1 MSDFFSGQMDF
12 IYFCYGLSL
21 LVLTVGCYYL
31 QRNAQQ
37 TLPWQWLGW
46 FGLTHGIYE
55 WLDLTAVSYGDS
67 AVLAGGRAILMA
79 VSFILLLEFGRQGIV
94 RLYGKGPARWVSALL
109 ILAAI
114 AGSYYGWPGF
124 KAGSSYALGL
134 TGAWAAALSLWGMAS
149 SQTAHYRPWLR
160 TGSVCLLLYGVAA
173 GVIVSPAPF
182 LPASLVNDATF
193 LQLTGLP
200 IQLLRGFLVL
210 GVAAMAFG
218 ILFSHLTEHESIH
231 RPRPFAVWG
240 LAVALAAIL
249 CTGWG
254 LTQFLGNLSRVMVM
268 EDGADSLKL
277 LTENFAQIFR
287 EADQI
292 AKNLAEAPEISQT
305 LRSADASLRQTANS
319 TLDRYKENFGLSVC
333 YLQDVHGQAI
343 ASSNRGDPDSFVG
356 HSFAFRPYFQQALKG
371 SWGHYV
377 ALGAVTGQGAYWVS
391 YPVKDS
397 AGKIMGVAVLRL
409 SLSALED
416 KMILLH
422 GRKHPAM
429 ITDADGVV
437 ILSNRS
443 HLLFQT
449 LWPVSP
455 EVFSH
460 ISPRYNMQQAR
471 AIFPEPLANGRDL
484 WFEGNHYLLSY
495 KSLQAE
501 STREWTVVD
510 LSPYDQISDYRLV
523 GLLVTFILIGLAVA
537 SVLWNLSTQVRTAGI
552 ERLVAERTAAL
563 ATEIEERKRVEEDLQ
578 FRNVLLST
586 EQEVSIDG
594 ILVVDETARILSY
607 NRRFVEMYGLPAK
620 LLEDQVDE
628 PVLQHVTALM
638 ADPRSFVQRVQYLY
652 EHREETSQD
661 ELLLKDGR
669 VIDRYSAPMF
679 GPGGRCYGRVWYF
692 RDITER
698 KNLEEERLR
707 YSKLESL
714 GHLAGGIAHDFNNIL
729 TAILGN
735 ISLAMLEDSPGDGR
749 QERLLRAENA
759 CQQAR
764 ALAQQLLT
772 FAKGGAPVKEVV
784 SVAASIA
791 ESAAFACS
799 GSQVRCESEFPENL
813 RALEVDPGQIG
824 QVFQNLIINA
834 IQAMPNGGTIKI
846 SAANLSL
853 GEVNHLSLRSGD
865 YVKISIQDQGMGIPI
880 EHLPKIFDPYFT
892 TKQKGSGLGLAT
904 SYSIINHHQGHIS
917 VESKMAQGTTFH
929 IYLPA
934 SDQKL
939 VCALQQEKQAI
950 PGQGR
955 ILVMDDEEMVR
966 EVLGKMLIKLGY
978 EVKFAQDGAQAIE
991 IYRQAREHGDAF
1003 DAVILDL
1010 TVPGG
1015 MGGKKPRRNFSRS
1028 ILR

>member
-1 MSDFFSGQMDF
+1 M
-12 IYFCYGLSL
+12 
-21 LVLTVGCYYL
+21 
-31 QRNAQQ
+31 
-37 TLPWQWLGW
+37 
-46 FGLTHGIYE
+46 
-55 WLDLTAVSYGDS
+55 
-67 AVLAGGRAILMA
+67 
-79 VSFILLLEFGRQGIV
+79 
-94 RLYGKGPARWVSALL
+94 
-109 ILAAI
+109 
-114 AGSYYGWPGF
+114 
-124 KAGSSYALGL
+124 
-134 TGAWAAALSLWGMAS
+134 
-149 SQTAHYRPWLR
+149 
-160 TGSVCLLLYGVAA
+160 
-173 GVIVSPAPF
+173 
-182 LPASLVNDATF
+182 
-193 LQLTGLP
+193 
-200 IQLLRGFLVL
+200 
-210 GVAAMAFG
+210 
-218 ILFSHLTEHESIH
+218 
-231 RPRPFAVWG
+231 
-240 LAVALAAIL
+240 
-249 CTGWG
+249 
-254 LTQFLGNLSRVMVM
+254 
-268 EDGADSLKL
+268 
-277 LTENFAQIFR
+277 
-287 EADQI
+287 
-292 AKNLAEAPEISQT
+292 
-305 LRSADASLRQTANS
+305 
-319 TLDRYKENFGLSVC
+319 
-333 YLQDVHGQAI
+333 
-343 ASSNRGDPDSFVG
+343 
-356 HSFAFRPYFQQALKG
+356 
-371 SWGHYV
+371 
-377 ALGAVTGQGAYWVS
+377 
-391 YPVKDS
+391 
-397 AGKIMGVAVLRL
+397 
-409 SLSALED
+409 
-416 KMILLH
+416 
-422 GRKHPAM
+422 
-429 ITDADGVV
+429 
-437 ILSNRS
+437 
-443 HLLFQT
+443 
-449 LWPVSP
+449 
-455 EVFSH
+455 
-460 ISPRYNMQQAR
+460 
-471 AIFPEPLANGRDL
+471 
-484 WFEGNHYLLSY
+484 
-495 KSLQAE
+495 
-501 STREWTVVD
+501 
-510 LSPYDQISDYRLV
+510 
-523 GLLVTFILIGLAVA
+523 
-537 SVLWNLSTQVRTAGI
+537 
-552 ERLVAERTAAL
+552 AERTAAL

-607 NRRFVEMYGLPAK
+607 NRRFVEMYGLPAE
-620 LLEDQVDE
+620 LLADQVDE

-638 ADPRSFVQRVQYLY
+638 ADPRSFARRVQYLY

-698 KNLEEERLR
+698 KHLEEERLR
-707 YSKLESL
+707 YSKLESM

-799 GSQVRCESEFPENL
+799 GSQVRCETEFPENL

-865 YVKISIQDQGMGIPI
+865 YVKISIQDQGMGIPV

-917 VESKMAQGTTFH
+917 VESKMEQGSTFH

-939 VCALQQEKQAI
+939 VHALQQEKQAI
-950 PGQGR
+950 PGKGR

-966 EVLGKMLIKLGY
+966 EVLGKMLVKLGY
-978 EVKFAQDGAQAIE
+978 EVRFAQDGAQAIE

-1015 MGGKKPRRNFSRS
+1015 MGGKEATTQLLEIDPQVKVIVSSGYSDDPIMAEPQKYKVSAVIAKPYRVSDLSERLHKV
-1028 ILR
+1028 ILASP

>member
-1 MSDFFSGQMDF
+1 M
-12 IYFCYGLSL
+12 
-21 LVLTVGCYYL
+21 
-31 QRNAQQ
+31 
-37 TLPWQWLGW
+37 
-46 FGLTHGIYE
+46 
-55 WLDLTAVSYGDS
+55 
-67 AVLAGGRAILMA
+67 
-79 VSFILLLEFGRQGIV
+79 
-94 RLYGKGPARWVSALL
+94 
-109 ILAAI
+109 
-114 AGSYYGWPGF
+114 
-124 KAGSSYALGL
+124 
-134 TGAWAAALSLWGMAS
+134 
-149 SQTAHYRPWLR
+149 
-160 TGSVCLLLYGVAA
+160 
-173 GVIVSPAPF
+173 
-182 LPASLVNDATF
+182 
-193 LQLTGLP
+193 
-200 IQLLRGFLVL
+200 
-210 GVAAMAFG
+210 
-218 ILFSHLTEHESIH
+218 
-231 RPRPFAVWG
+231 
-240 LAVALAAIL
+240 
-249 CTGWG
+249 
-254 LTQFLGNLSRVMVM
+254 
-268 EDGADSLKL
+268 
-277 LTENFAQIFR
+277 
-287 EADQI
+287 
-292 AKNLAEAPEISQT
+292 AEA
-305 LRSADASLRQTANS
+305 
-319 TLDRYKENFGLSVC
+319 LDKIR
-333 YLQDVHGQAI
+333 HG
-343 ASSNRGDPDSFVG
+343 
-356 HSFAFRPYFQQALKG
+356 
-371 SWGHYV
+371 
-377 ALGAVTGQGAYWVS
+377 
-391 YPVKDS
+391 
-397 AGKIMGVAVLRL
+397 
-409 SLSALED
+409 
-416 KMILLH
+416 LLH

-455 EVFSH
+455 EVFAH
-460 ISPRYNMQQAR
+460 ISPQYNLQQTQ
-471 AIFPEPLANGRDL
+471 AIFPGPLASGRDL

-501 STREWTVVD
+501 SARAWTVVD
-510 LSPYDQISDYRLV
+510 LSPYGQISDYRLV
-523 GLLVTFILIGLAVA
+523 GTLVTFILIGLAVA

-552 ERLVAERTAAL
+552 KRLVAERTAAL

-620 LLEDQVDE
+620 LLKDQVDE

-638 ADPRSFVQRVQYLY
+638 ADPRSFVQWVQFLY

-679 GPGGRCYGRVWYF
+679 SPGGRCYGRVWYF

-698 KNLEEERLR
+698 KHLEEERLR

-735 ISLAMLEDSPGDGR
+735 ISLAMLEDSPGDGQ

-772 FAKGGAPVKEVV
+772 FAKGGAPVKGVV

-791 ESAAFACS
+791 ASAAFACS

-853 GEVNHLSLRSGD
+853 GEVNQLSLRSGD

-955 ILVMDDEEMVR
+955 ILVMDDEEMMR

-978 EVKFAQDGAQAIE
+978 EVKFAQYGAQAIE

-1003 DAVILDL
+1003 NAVILDL

-1015 MGGKKPRRNFSRS
+1015 MGGKEAATQLLEIDPQVKVIVSSGYSDDPIMAEPQKYKVSAVIAKPYRVSDLSERLHKV
-1028 ILR
+1028 ILACP

>member
-1 MSDFFSGQMDF
+1 
-12 IYFCYGLSL
+12 
-21 LVLTVGCYYL
+21 
-31 QRNAQQ
+31 
-37 TLPWQWLGW
+37 
-46 FGLTHGIYE
+46 
-55 WLDLTAVSYGDS
+55 
-67 AVLAGGRAILMA
+67 
-79 VSFILLLEFGRQGIV
+79 
-94 RLYGKGPARWVSALL
+94 
-109 ILAAI
+109 
-114 AGSYYGWPGF
+114 
-124 KAGSSYALGL
+124 
-134 TGAWAAALSLWGMAS
+134 
-149 SQTAHYRPWLR
+149 
-160 TGSVCLLLYGVAA
+160 
-173 GVIVSPAPF
+173 
-182 LPASLVNDATF
+182 
-193 LQLTGLP
+193 
-200 IQLLRGFLVL
+200 
-210 GVAAMAFG
+210 
-218 ILFSHLTEHESIH
+218 
-231 RPRPFAVWG
+231 
-240 LAVALAAIL
+240 
-249 CTGWG
+249 
-254 LTQFLGNLSRVMVM
+254 
-268 EDGADSLKL
+268 
-277 LTENFAQIFR
+277 
-287 EADQI
+287 
-292 AKNLAEAPEISQT
+292 
-305 LRSADASLRQTANS
+305 
-319 TLDRYKENFGLSVC
+319 
-333 YLQDVHGQAI
+333 
-343 ASSNRGDPDSFVG
+343 
-356 HSFAFRPYFQQALKG
+356 
-371 SWGHYV
+371 
-377 ALGAVTGQGAYWVS
+377 
-391 YPVKDS
+391 
-397 AGKIMGVAVLRL
+397 
-409 SLSALED
+409 
-416 KMILLH
+416 MILLH

-437 ILSNRS
+437 ILSNRP

-455 EVFSH
+455 EVFAR
-460 ISPRYNMQQAR
+460 ISPQYNLRQAR
-471 AIFPEPLANGRDL
+471 AIFPGPLANGRDL
-484 WFEGNHYLLSY
+484 WLDGNHYLLSY

-501 STREWTVVD
+501 SAREWTVVD

-523 GLLVTFILIGLAVA
+523 GILATFIFIGLAVA
-537 SVLWNLSTQVRTAGI
+537 SVLWNLSTQVRTVRI
-552 ERLVAERTAAL
+552 ERLVADRTAAL
-563 ATEIEERKRVEEDLQ
+563 AAEIEERKRVEEDLQ

-607 NRRFVEMYGLPAK
+607 NRRFVEMYGIPAE
-620 LLEDQVDE
+620 LLAAQADE

-638 ADPRSFVQRVQYLY
+638 ADSRSFTRRVQYLY

-679 GPGGRCYGRVWYF
+679 ATDGRCYGRVWYF

-698 KNLEEERLR
+698 KHLEEERLR
-707 YSKLESL
+707 YTKLESL

-735 ISLAMLEDSPGDGR
+735 ISLAMLGDSPGDGR

-772 FAKGGAPVKEVV
+772 FAKGGAPVKEVI
-784 SVAASIA
+784 SVAASLA

-799 GSQVRCESEFPENL
+799 GSQVRCETAFPENL

-846 SAANLSL
+846 CAANLSL
-853 GEVNHLSLRSGD
+853 DEVNHLSLSPGD

-917 VESKMAQGTTFH
+917 VESKMEQGSTFH

-939 VCALQQEKQAI
+939 VPALQQEKQVI

-966 EVLGKMLIKLGY
+966 EVLGKMLVKLGY
-978 EVKFAQDGAQAIE
+978 EVRFAQDGAQAIE

-1015 MGGKKPRRNFSRS
+1015 MGGKEATTQLLEIDPQVKVIVSSGYSDDPIMAEPQKYQVSAVIAKPYRVSDLSERLHKV
-1028 ILR
+1028 ILASP